1 MKACRSAVGLACVLV
16 LVVEACCAVTFA
28 EWRKNLMSVNP
39 GSLQPQ
45 CKKVFKACN
54 VKLISLVGVM
64 EALKQ
69 HWEEY
74 TAVPCVKGMLSRAF
88 PDFSEECSM
97 SGFYGNSIKCMQ
109 SPEAFAVIGKK
120 QQEAV
125 APAFK
130 CLIDNAL
137 P

>member
-1 MKACRSAVGLACVLV
+1 MAAVKIITQASHVGHTSLRYAHVRDVMRKGQYKTSAKGLLHQRARRNGCDRAADQEIRSSYA
-16 LVVEACCAVTFA
+16 
-28 EWRKNLMSVNP
+28 
-39 GSLQPQ
+39 
-45 CKKVFKACN
+45 VFKACN

-64 EALKQ
+64 EVLKQ

-97 SGFYGNSIKCMQ
+97 SGSYGN
-109 SPEAFAVIGKK
+109 
-120 QQEAV
+120 
-125 APAFK
+125 K

>member
-1 MKACRSAVGLACVLV
+1 MKACRSAVALACGLAL
-16 LVVEACCAVTFA
+16 LAEACCAVTFA

-39 GSLQPQ
+39 GLLKPQ

-64 EALKQ
+64 EVLKQ
-69 HWEEY
+69 RWEEY
-74 TAVPCVKGMLSRAF
+74 TAVPCVKGMLSKAF

-97 SGFYGNSIKCMQ
+97 SGFYGK
-109 SPEAFAVIGKK
+109 AVIGKK
-120 QQEAV
+120 QAEAV

>member
-1 MKACRSAVGLACVLV
+1 MKACRSAVGLACVLA
-16 LVVEACCAVTFA
+16 LLAEACCTVTFA
-28 EWRKNLMSVNP
+28 EWRKNLMNINP

-74 TAVPCVKGMLSRAF
+74 T
-88 PDFSEECSM
+88 
-97 SGFYGNSIKCMQ
+97 SIKCMQ

>member
-1 MKACRSAVGLACVLV
+1 MTNNRCAITTCAAVLALLV
-16 LVVEACCAVTFA
+16 QGCCAITYA
-28 EWRKNLMSVNP
+28 EWRKNILSFNP
-39 GSLQPQ
+39 GTLQPQ

-54 VKLISLVGVM
+54 VKLFSLIGVM

-69 HWEEY
+69 NWEEY

-97 SGFYGNSIKCMQ
+97 SGSYGN
-109 SPEAFAVIGKK
+109 
-120 QQEAV
+120 
-125 APAFK
+125 K

>member
-97 SGFYGNSIKCMQ
+97 SGFYGN
-109 SPEAFAVIGKK
+109 
-120 QQEAV
+120 
-125 APAFK
+125 K